1 MYKTKDGEEIFVID
15 GHTHFWDGS
24 PANQKNIHGKQF
36 IECFYAYHTNLS
48 PEAERWPK
56 DKFEK
61 YDAKTMYDDLF
72 VHGYDDMA
80 ILQPTYLTDFYK
92 NGFNTTERNYTLK
105 KSHPD
110 RFILNGAFDPRDGEK
125 GLEHLHELKEKYN
138 ITGAKLYTA
147 EWRGESKGY
156 KLTDKAS
163 YKFLETAEKL
173 GVKNMH
179 VHKGPTIIPLNRD
192 AFDVADID
200 DVATSFQ
207 NLNFI
212 VEHCGL
218 PRLDDFC
225 WIATQETNVYAGLA
239 VALPFI
245 HTRPGYFAHV
255 ISELLFW
262 IGQDKILYGSDYG
275 IWTPKWLIDKF
286 MAFELPEDVAK
297 ETGVSLS
304 LEAKKKILG
313 LNAARLYNIDTAKQK
328 ALLSGKAHARASA
341 AG

>member
-1 MYKTKDGEEIFVID
+1 MYKTKTGEEIFVID

-36 IECFYAYHTNLS
+36 IECFFAYHTNLS
-48 PEAERWPK
+48 PPEERWTLE
-56 DKFEK
+56 KFEK
-61 YDAKTMYDDLF
+61 YDAETMYNDLF
-72 VHGYDDMA
+72 VTGYDDMA
-80 ILQPTYLTDFYK
+80 ILNPTYLGDFYK
-92 NGFNTTERNYTLK
+92 DGFNTTERNATMK
-105 KSHPD
+105 KKHPD
-110 RFILNGAFDPRDGEK
+110 RFILNGAFDPRDGTK

-138 ITGAKLYTA
+138 ITGVKLYTA

-156 KLTDKAS
+156 KLSDKES
-163 YKFLETAEKL
+163 YRFMEECVKL
-173 GVKNMH
+173 GIKNMH

-207 NLNFI
+207 GLNFI

-225 WIATQETNVYAGLA
+225 WIATQETNVYAGIA

-245 HTRPGYFAHV
+245 HTRPGYFAHI

-262 IGQDKILYGSDYG
+262 IGEDKILYGSDYG

-286 MAFELPEDVAK
+286 MAFELPADVAK
-297 ETGVSLS
+297 ETGVSLNMQ
-304 LEAKKKILG
+304 AKKKILG
-313 LNAARLYNIDTAKQK
+313 LNAAKLYGIDIEKQK
-328 ALLSGKAHARASA
+328 AKIKMAVA
-341 AG
+341 A